1 MRYSVSAM
9 MRLTVAL
16 SAVLAACGGPDV
28 PTHNGYKSPKATPWR
43 KPTVLVLDDQ
53 GEAEVDDSV
62 SYPKRLRARWFAVDL
77 ATGGQLEIQLQTEP
91 QGDRDVDLAF
101 EVLNEGYEVLV
112 RADRDEEDAG
122 EEQKTRAL
130 KDLRPGRYYVHV
142 YAQRRLDEADF
153 TLALAFKPGA
163 VAAGPSNFPASVAFV
178 GALPDVPAV
187 DDAPAPAVVRKCK
200 GSKCGKKPPP
210 PSEPEPT
217 VKAVRARVSGIVSSS
232 AGGTQIR
239 VDRGAAQG
247 VAVGWKGSVE
257 SRDGKPITGGAF
269 EVSRV
274 TAAESFGTVK
284 ASADAVTQAK
294 YVRLRPP

>member
-1 MRYSVSAM
+1 M
-9 MRLTVAL
+9 MRLVWPIAVA
-16 SAVLAACGGPDV
+16 AALAACGGTDV
-28 PTHNGYKSPKATPWR
+28 PTHSGYKTPKATPWR
-43 KPTVLVLDDQ
+43 KPTVLLLDDQ

-62 SYPKRLRARWFAVDL
+62 SYPQRSRARWFAVDL
-77 ATGGQLEIQLQTEP
+77 PTDGHLEIQVQTEP
-91 QGDRDVDLAF
+91 HGDRDVDLAF

-122 EEQKTRAL
+122 EEQKSRKLAQ
-130 KDLRPGRYYVHV
+130 LRPGRYYIHV

-153 TLALAFKPGA
+153 TLGILFRPGA
-163 VAAGPSNFPASVAFV
+163 AAARASNFPASVAFV

-187 DDAPAPAVVRKCK
+187 DDAPPPGPPPKKPCKGPKCK
-200 GSKCGKKPPP
+200 KRPPEPPP
-210 PSEPEPT
+210 DTPDTPP
-217 VKAVRARVSGIVSSS
+217 KAVRARVAGIVSAT

-239 VDRGAAQG
+239 IDRGSAQG

-257 SRDGKPITGGAF
+257 SRDGKPIAGGSF

-274 TAAESFGTVK
+274 TAAESFGTVR
-284 ASADAVTQAK
+284 ASANSVTEAK

>member
-1 MRYSVSAM
+1 M
-9 MRLTVAL
+9 MRLVWPVAAL
-16 SAVLAACGGPDV
+16 ATLAACGGADV
-28 PTHNGYKSPKATPWR
+28 PTHSGYKSPKATPWR
-43 KPTVLVLDDQ
+43 KPTVLLLDDQ
-53 GEAEVDDSV
+53 GESEVDDSV

-77 ATGGQLEIQLQTEP
+77 PSGGQLEVQVQTEP
-91 QGDRDVDLAF
+91 QGDRNVDLAF

-122 EEQKTRAL
+122 EETKTRAI
-130 KDLRPGRYYVHV
+130 KEVRPGRYYIHV

-153 TLALAFKPGA
+153 SLNVTYKPGA
-163 VAAGPSNFPASVAFV
+163 SAAQASNFPASVAFV

-187 DDAPAPAVVRKCK
+187 DDAPAPSAPPHKPCKGPKCK
-200 GSKCGKKPPP
+200 KKPPEP
-210 PSEPEPT
+210 PPDTGPA
-217 VKAVRARVSGIVSSS
+217 VKALRARVAGIVSAT

-239 VDRGAAQG
+239 IDRGSQQG

-257 SRDGKPITGGAF
+257 SRDGKAVPGGSF

-274 TAAESFGTVK
+274 TAAESFGTVR
-284 ASADAVTQAK
+284 ASAETVTQAK

>member
-1 MRYSVSAM
+1 M
-9 MRLTVAL
+9 MRLVWALALWVAI
-16 SAVLAACGGPDV
+16 SACGGPDV
-28 PTHNGYKSPKATPWR
+28 PAHSGYKSPKATPWR

-62 SYPKRLRARWFAVDL
+62 SYPKRQRARWFAVDMP
-77 ATGGQLEIQLQTEP
+77 AAGELEVQVQVAALSS
-91 QGDRDVDLAF
+91 DREVDLAF
-101 EVLNEGYEVLV
+101 EVLNEGYEVLA

-122 EEQKTRAL
+122 EEQKIRSL
-130 KDLRPGRYYVHV
+130 KKLPAGRYYVHV

-153 TLALAFKPGA
+153 TLGVTWRPG
-163 VAAGPSNFPASVAFV
+163 VAPREASNFPRSVAFI

-187 DDAPAPAVVRKCK
+187 DDAPAGPPPRKPCK
-200 GSKCGKKPPP
+200 GSKCKKRPPP
-210 PSEPEPT
+210 EEPEPQ
-217 VKAVRARVSGIVSSS
+217 VKALRARVAGIVSSS

-239 VDRGAAQG
+239 IDRGSQQG
-247 VAVGWKGSVE
+247 VAVGWKGTVE
-257 SRDGKPITGGAF
+257 TKDGKGIPGGSF

-284 ASADAVTQAK
+284 ATADAVTQAK

>member
-1 MRYSVSAM
+1 M
-9 MRLTVAL
+9 MRLVWPVVL
-16 SAVLAACGGPDV
+16 SAVLAACGGSDV
-28 PTHNGYKSPKATPWR
+28 PTHSGYKSPKATPWR
-43 KPTVLVLDDQ
+43 KPTVLQFDDQ

-77 ATGGQLEIQLQTEP
+77 PSGGQLEIQVQTEP

-101 EVLNEGYEVLV
+101 EILNEGYEVLA

-122 EEQKTRAL
+122 EETKTRAL
-130 KDLRPGRYYVHV
+130 KQLRPGRYYIHV

-153 TLALAFKPGA
+153 SLSLAFKPGA
-163 VAAGPSNFPASVAFV
+163 AAADRSNFPASVAFV
-178 GALPDVPAV
+178 GTLPDVPAV
-187 DDAPAPAVVRKCK
+187 DDAPAPSAPPKKPCKGPKCK
-200 GSKCGKKPPP
+200 KKPP
-210 PSEPEPT
+210 EPT
-217 VKAVRARVSGIVSSS
+217 PDPQPQVKALRARVAGIVSAT

-239 VDRGAAQG
+239 IDRGSQQG

-257 SRDGKPITGGAF
+257 SRDGKPIPGGSF

-274 TAAESFGTVK
+274 TAAESFGTVR
-284 ASADAVTQAK
+284 ASATSVTDAK

>member
-1 MRYSVSAM
+1 M
-9 MRLTVAL
+9 MRLVWPVAAL
-16 SAVLAACGGPDV
+16 ATLAACGGPDV
-28 PTHNGYKSPKATPWR
+28 PTHSGYKSPKATPWR
-43 KPTVLVLDDQ
+43 KPTVLLLDDQ
-53 GEAEVDDSV
+53 GESEVDDSV

-77 ATGGQLEIQLQTEP
+77 PSGGQLEVQVQTEP

-122 EEQKTRAL
+122 EETKTRAI
-130 KDLRPGRYYVHV
+130 KEVRPGRYYIHV

-153 TLALAFKPGA
+153 SLNLTYKPGA
-163 VAAGPSNFPASVAFV
+163 AAAQASNFPASVAFV

-187 DDAPAPAVVRKCK
+187 DDAPAPSAPPRKPCKGPKCK
-200 GSKCGKKPPP
+200 KKPPEP
-210 PSEPEPT
+210 PPDTGPT
-217 VKAVRARVSGIVSSS
+217 VKALRARVAGIVSAT

-239 VDRGAAQG
+239 IDRGSQQG

-257 SRDGKPITGGAF
+257 SRDGKAVPGGSF

-274 TAAESFGTVK
+274 TAAESFGTVR
-284 ASADAVTQAK
+284 ASAETVTQAK

>member
-1 MRYSVSAM
+1 M
-9 MRLTVAL
+9 MRLVWPVAL
-16 SAVLAACGGPDV
+16 AALLAACGGADV
-28 PTHNGYKSPKATPWR
+28 PSHSGYKNPKATPWR
-43 KPTVLVLDDQ
+43 KPTVLLLDDQ

-77 ATGGQLEIQLQTEP
+77 PTGGQLELQVQTEP
-91 QGDRDVDLAF
+91 QGDREVDLAF

-122 EEQKTRAL
+122 EEQKSRKL
-130 KDLRPGRYYVHV
+130 PLLRPGRYYVHV

-153 TLALAFKPGA
+153 TLAVTFRPGA
-163 VAAGPSNFPASVAFV
+163 SAAEQSNFPARVAFV

-187 DDAPAPAVVRKCK
+187 DDAPPPAPPPRKPCKGAKCK
-200 GSKCGKKPPP
+200 KRQPE
-210 PSEPEPT
+210 EPKDPETP
-217 VKAVRARVSGIVSSS
+217 VKAVRARVAGIVSETS
-232 AGGTQIR
+232 GGTQIR
-239 VDRGAAQG
+239 IDRGSQQG

-257 SRDGKPITGGAF
+257 SRDGKAVAGGSF

-274 TAAESFGTVK
+274 TAAESFGTVR
-284 ASADAVTQAK
+284 ASASTVTQAK